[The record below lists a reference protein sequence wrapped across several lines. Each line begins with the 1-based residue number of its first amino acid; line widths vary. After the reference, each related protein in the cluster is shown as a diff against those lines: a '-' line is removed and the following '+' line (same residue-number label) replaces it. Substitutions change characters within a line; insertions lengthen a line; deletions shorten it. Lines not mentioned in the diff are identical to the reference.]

1 MPMTRLTSGRGAM
14 LRRLA
19 REDHEIL
26 KAAEILAEQA
36 GLLPQG
42 LKARRDALRQALKS
56 ANASREETPS

>member
-1 MPMTRLTSGRGAM
+1 MPMTRLTSGRGAA

-36 GLLPQG
+36 GLLPPG
-42 LKARRDALRQALKS
+42 LKARRDALRQVLKS
-56 ANASREETPS
+56 ATTRLEETTP